1 MDTEKI
7 KQADRATFLLN
18 YLFVVL
24 RNNQFGQSSCPL
36 EVSLFREVFLSCLD
50 PYIALMS
57 QWVSKGELNDPFE
70 EFFICL
76 NRKLGV
82 SEGENS
88 AREQWDQTYKFRSIN
103 LTEFEDRMFG
113 MAGDGSLAANKI
125 EISIPIFFRPYISE
139 ILSIGKSVKII
150 RYIAN

>member
-1 MDTEKI
+1 
-7 KQADRATFLLN
+7 
-18 YLFVVL
+18 
-24 RNNQFGQSSCPL
+24 
-36 EVSLFREVFLSCLD
+36 
-50 PYIALMS
+50 MS

-76 NRKLGV
+76 NRKL
-82 SEGENS
+82 EAGENS
-88 AREQWDQTYKFRSIN
+88 AREQWENTYKFRSIN
-103 LTEFEDRMFG
+103 LREFEDRMFG
-113 MAGDGSLAANKI
+113 LAGDGSLASNKI